1 MQAYTVLSN
10 EATRELYDIDLNE
23 SKMEEEMG
31 FTNEPIS
38 EWLPMTD
45 PTKARNTNP
54 GETRAIFVDEVPLP
68 APCRRSTLSS
78 VPHSIHAIPSGRW
91 PCLSLSLPGC
101 GGSSGLGCLVFSI
114 FLPITAPWCR
124 RRSWLR
130 QPELRSSH

>member
-31 FTNEPIS
+31 FTNEAIS

-54 GETRAIFVDEVPLP
+54 GETRAIFVDEVPLS
-68 APCRRSTLSS
+68 APLPWGVLCLARNC
-78 VPHSIHAIPSGRW
+78 GR
-91 PCLSLSLPGC
+91 PCPC
-101 GGSSGLGCLVFSI
+101 GCL
-114 FLPITAPWCR
+114 APSMPLRRGDGHACR
-124 RRSWLR
+124 CQRSAR
-130 QPELRSSH
+130 F